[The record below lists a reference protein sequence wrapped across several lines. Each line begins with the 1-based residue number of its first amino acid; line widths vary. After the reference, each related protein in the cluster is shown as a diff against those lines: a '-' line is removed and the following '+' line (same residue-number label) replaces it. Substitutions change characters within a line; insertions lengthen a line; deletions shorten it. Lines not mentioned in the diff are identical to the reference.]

1 MFWKRIFLNRMMEYQ
16 VKFCHHSGPRLW
28 RTRMLF
34 STKSKGHKSNVH
46 ISWMY
51 RYRFYDLKV
60 HFWWPN
66 KRLFSYNQR
75 WKTLYEAAE
84 TFGYKVL
91 KYHSIFSFLVEFWYD
106 VFKKLVAEIIT
117 ETISPA
123 LGIDG
128 AVSFSRKLENS
139 GLIQTITNLLHN
151 LVSTNI
157 P

>member
-1 MFWKRIFLNRMMEYQ
+1 MVIIIVIIKVIRSVASDNTD
-16 VKFCHHSGPRLW
+16 FCKW
-28 RTRMLF
+28 F
-34 STKSKGHKSNVH
+34 ND
-46 ISWMY
+46 I
-51 RYRFYDLKV
+51 
-60 HFWWPN
+60 
-66 KRLFSYNQR
+66 
-75 WKTLYEAAE
+75 AE
-84 TFGYKVL
+84 TFGFKVN
-91 KYHSIFSFLVEFWYD
+91 KYHFIFSVLVEFWYD

-123 LGIDG
+123 PGIDG